1 MIDDFQ
7 NIIVSDE
14 IQTILK
20 KYNWKRLLKSKN
32 NFIYNRH
39 GEIADYYLNITFNN
53 ERLYFECILDIEF
66 PDRKLNDLYLLIN
79 HVNEKSYDG
88 YFTFVTDNKTFKYKD
103 SIHLS
108 SNLSNKSL
116 YGLIDLNLSTSDEL
130 IQNFTLSIHKL
141 IYSEV
146 TITELTDLMFV
157 KVLGNG

>member
-1 MIDDFQ
+1 M
-7 NIIVSDE
+7 
-14 IQTILK
+14 
-20 KYNWKRLLKSKN
+20 
-32 NFIYNRH
+32 
-39 GEIADYYLNITFNN
+39 
-53 ERLYFECILDIEF
+53 DIEF